1 MAVVDPVYAEAMQR
15 FHELFQRASQAELR
29 EPAAV
34 TLATADAAGRPS
46 ARVVLLRRYDAGG
59 FVFFTNSK
67 SRKGQ
72 ELAANPRGA
81 LCFYW
86 DPLLEQVRIEG
97 VVEQVTAAES
107 DDYWHS
113 RPRDS
118 QLGAWASDQS
128 QTLDSRAT
136 LERRAAE
143 LAQKFEGQRV
153 PRPEH
158 WHGYRVVP
166 ERIEFWRSRPA
177 RLHERVAYE
186 KGTAGWTK
194 RLLYP

>member
-1 MAVVDPVYAEAMQR
+1 MAIVDAMYAEAVQR
-15 FHELFQRASQAELR
+15 FGELFQRASQAALR

-34 TLATADAAGRPS
+34 TLATADVSGRPS

-59 FVFFTNSK
+59 FVFFTNSQ
-67 SRKGQ
+67 SRKGE
-72 ELAANPRGA
+72 ELAANPRAA

-97 VVEQVTAAES
+97 TVEQVTAAES

-128 QTLDSRAT
+128 QTLDRRET

-143 LAQKFEGQRV
+143 FAEKFEGQRV

-158 WHGYRVVP
+158 WLGYRVVP
-166 ERIEFWRSRPA
+166 LRIEFWRSRPA

-186 KGTAGWTK
+186 KGPGGWTK
-194 RLLYP
+194 TLLYP